1 MTTAEPNHLK
11 FPECHFFRRVAR
23 FSSSNPAELTKGS
36 SVVEAPP
43 KLWWV
48 REIAVCLVQTWITIR
63 AITTFQARSQYPRSL
78 YILLWGQGA
87 QRLAVACLF
96 QWKSNPFQHYFLL
109 FPVETKE
116 SKRNTQPS
124 RVKASK
130 LKMSNLVNGFVYD
143 LENGL
148 RLKKKKLT
156 IFLFVLGGK
165 FNHG

>member
-11 FPECHFFRRVAR
+11 FPECLFFRQVAR
-23 FSSSNPAELTKGS
+23 FSSSKPAELTKGS

-48 REIAVCLVQTWITIR
+48 REIAVCFVQTWITIR
-63 AITTFQARSQYPRSL
+63 AITTFQARSQYSRSL

-96 QWKSNPFQHYFLL
+96 QRKSNPFQHHFLL
-109 FPVETKE
+109 LSVEIKE
-116 SKRNTQPS
+116 LKRNIQAS
-124 RVKASK
+124 SAKATI
-130 LKMSNLVNGFVYD
+130 LKMTNLVNGFVYD

-148 RLKKKKLT
+148 RLKKIP
-156 IFLFVLGGK
+156 IFSFVLGEK

>member
-11 FPECHFFRRVAR
+11 FPECLFFRRVAR
-23 FSSSNPAELTKGS
+23 FSSSKPAELTKGS

-48 REIAVCLVQTWITIR
+48 REIAVCLVQMWVTIR
-63 AITTFQARSQYPRSL
+63 AITTSQARSQYSRSF

-96 QWKSNPFQHYFLL
+96 QCKSNPFQCYFLL

-116 SKRNTQPS
+116 LKRNTQAS
-124 RVKASK
+124 SVKATI
-130 LKMSNLVNGFVYD
+130 LKMTNLVNGFVYD
-143 LENGL
+143 LENWL
-148 RLKKKKLT
+148 RLKKKLT
-156 IFLFVLGGK
+156 IFSFVLGGK

>member
-11 FPECHFFRRVAR
+11 FPECLFFRRVAR
-23 FSSSNPAELTKGS
+23 FSSSKPAELTKGS

-48 REIAVCLVQTWITIR
+48 REIAVCFVQTWITIR
-63 AITTFQARSQYPRSL
+63 AITTFQARSQYSRSL

-109 FPVETKE
+109 LSVEIKE
-116 SKRNTQPS
+116 LKRNIQAS
-124 RVKASK
+124 SAKATI
-130 LKMSNLVNGFVYD
+130 LKMTNLVNGFVYD

-148 RLKKKKLT
+148 RLKKIP
-156 IFLFVLGGK
+156 IFSFVLGEK

>member
-11 FPECHFFRRVAR
+11 FPECLFFRWVAR
-23 FSSSNPAELTKGS
+23 FSSSKPAELTKGS

-48 REIAVCLVQTWITIR
+48 REIAVCFVQTWITIR
-63 AITTFQARSQYPRSL
+63 AITTFQARSQYSRSL

-96 QWKSNPFQHYFLL
+96 QWKSNPFQHHFLL
-109 FPVETKE
+109 LSLEIKE
-116 SKRNTQPS
+116 LKRNIQAS
-124 RVKASK
+124 SAKATI
-130 LKMSNLVNGFVYD
+130 LKMTNLVNGFVYD

-148 RLKKKKLT
+148 RLKKIP
-156 IFLFVLGGK
+156 IFSFVLGEK